1 MKKVLICTA
10 VAIGLGACAT
20 KEKMETDTTKKG
32 GSVTANAD
40 HSAAIT
46 ATKLTSN
53 LDKGQVPGT
62 DFFQYA
68 TGGWQNANP
77 ITDEY
82 ARYGQ
87 FDALR
92 EKNRE
97 QLKDLVLE
105 QAAKKGEKGSN
116 SQKVGDLYN
125 LVMDSTRRNNEG
137 VAPVK
142 PYMDAIAAMQTKEE
156 IIPLIAKNYIVGLGN
171 FFGTGISTDIM
182 ESNSNQ
188 LGIYQ
193 GGLSLSEKEYYSE
206 ESEVAANI
214 RTKFREHVVNM
225 FKLHGFSEQEATAKM
240 EAVMAIETRLAA
252 KHLSRVERRDPMNS
266 YHKMSY
272 DELKS
277 TVPGIDWDTYYSILG
292 IEGIKELNLAHP
304 EAIKEV
310 AAIINDTPMD
320 DIKAYLEW
328 RVIRSTANELSDAL
342 EEETFAFYGTVLSGK
357 KVQQPRWKR
366 AVSTVDGALGDII
379 GQLYVAKYFPAEAK
393 ERMTQLVKN
402 LQIALGERIDAQ
414 EWMSDVTK
422 KAAHE
427 KLNTFTV
434 KIGYPDKWDDYSALT
449 IDPELS
455 YAENCRNMSEFG
467 WKKHVDEKWG
477 KPVDRDEWHMTP
489 QTVNAYYNPTT
500 NEICF
505 PAGILQY
512 PFFDMEEDDAFNYG
526 AIGVVIGH
534 EMTHGFDDQGR
545 QFDKDGNF
553 ANWWTDEDA
562 QKFNERTQVI
572 VDFFDKI
579 EVLPG
584 LNANGKL
591 TLGENIADHGGI
603 MISLQAFRKAT
614 KDNPL
619 PVIDGLTAEQRFF
632 ISYSGVWAG
641 HVRDEE
647 IRNLTKS
654 DVHSLSRWRVNGT
667 LPHIDAWY
675 EAFGITEESP
685 MFVPQEKRLNIW

>member
-1 MKKVLICTA
+1 MKKTLICTA
-10 VAIGLGACAT
+10 IAISFGACAT
-20 KEKMETDTTKKG
+20 KEKKIDMT
-32 GSVTANAD
+32 N
-40 HSAAIT
+40 IT
-46 ATKLTSN
+46 ETKLTAN
-53 LDKGQVPGT
+53 LDTTYIPGA

-68 TGGWQNANP
+68 TGGWQKANP

-97 QLKDLVLE
+97 QLKTLVLE
-105 QAAKKGEKGSN
+105 QAAKKGEVGSN

-142 PYMDAIAAMQTKEE
+142 PYMDAIAAIESKEE
-156 IIPLIAKNYIVGLGN
+156 IIPLIAKNYRVGLGN

-182 ESNSNQ
+182 ESNSHL

-206 ESEVAANI
+206 NDEASVNI
-214 RTKFREHVVNM
+214 RTKFRQYVVNM
-225 FKLHGFSEQEATAKM
+225 FKLHGFNEQEATAKM
-240 EAVMAIETRLAA
+240 EAVMKIETRLAA

-266 YHKMSY
+266 YHKMTYS
-272 DELKS
+272 ELKN
-277 TVPGIDWDTYYSILG
+277 TIPGIDWDTYYNILG
-292 IEGIKELNLAHP
+292 INDIETLNLAHP
-304 EAIKEV
+304 NAIKEV
-310 AAIINDTPMD
+310 AAIIKDTPLNE
-320 DIKAYLEW
+320 IKSYLEW
-328 RVIRSTANELSDAL
+328 RIIHSTSNELSDAI

-366 AVSTVDGALGDII
+366 AVSTVDGAFGDII
-379 GQLYVAKYFPAEAK
+379 GELYVAKYFPPAAK

-427 KLNTFTV
+427 KLSTFTV

-449 IDPELS
+449 INPALS

-467 WKKHVDEKWG
+467 WKKHIDEKWG

-562 QKFNERTQVI
+562 AKFNERTQVI

-603 MISLQAFRKAT
+603 MISLQAFRNAT
-614 KDNPL
+614 KDKPL
-619 PVIDGLTAEQRFF
+619 PEIDGLTAEQRFF
-632 ISYSGVWAG
+632 LSYSGVWAG
-641 HVRDEE
+641 HIRDEE

-685 MFVPQEKRLNIW
+685 MFVSQEKRLNIW

>member
-1 MKKVLICTA
+1 MIYSMKKLFICTA
-10 VAIGLGACAT
+10 MLIGLGACTT
-20 KEKMETDTTKKG
+20 KESME
-32 GSVTANAD
+32 S
-40 HSAAIT
+40 
-46 ATKLTSN
+46 KLMTN
-53 LDKGQVPGT
+53 LDTSYQPGS

-68 TGGWQNANP
+68 TGGWQKANP

-97 QLKDLVLE
+97 QLKELVLE
-105 QAAKKGEKGSN
+105 QAAKESETGSN
-116 SQKVGDLYN
+116 EQKVGDLYN
-125 LVMDSTRRNNEG
+125 LVMDSTRRNSEG
-137 VAPVK
+137 IAPVK
-142 PYMDAIAAMQTKEE
+142 QYIDAVAAMKEKSE
-156 IIPLIAKNYIVGLGN
+156 IIPLIAKNYRVGLGN
-171 FFGTGISTDIM
+171 FFGTGIGTDIM
-182 ESNSNQ
+182 DSNSNQ

-206 ESEVAANI
+206 DTEVAANI
-214 RTKFREHVVNM
+214 RAKFRQYIVNM
-225 FKLHGFSEQEATAKM
+225 FKLFGNNEQEATAKM
-240 EAVMAIETRLAA
+240 EAVMAIETRIAA
-252 KHLSRVERRDPMNS
+252 KHLSRVERRNPMNS
-266 YHKMSY
+266 YHKITYS
-272 DELKS
+272 ELKK
-277 TVPGIDWDTYYSILG
+277 TIPTIDWDTYYSILG
-292 IEGIKELNLAHP
+292 INGIEVLNLAHP

-310 AAIINDTPMD
+310 AAIIKEMPLN
-320 DIKAYLEW
+320 DIKSYLEW
-328 RVIRSTANELSDAL
+328 RIIHSTSNELSDAI

-366 AVSTVDGALGDII
+366 AISAVDGALGDVI
-379 GQLYVAKYFPAEAK
+379 GQLYVAKYFPPAAK
-393 ERMTQLVKN
+393 ERMTKLVQN
-402 LQIALGERIDAQ
+402 LQTALGERINAQ

-434 KIGYPDKWDDYSALT
+434 KIGYPDKWDDYSKLT
-449 IDPELS
+449 IDPTLS
-455 YAENCRNMSEFG
+455 YADNCRHMSEFG
-467 WKKHVDEKWG
+467 WEKHIDEKWG
-477 KPVDRDEWHMTP
+477 KPVDREEWHMTP

-562 QKFNERTQVI
+562 EKFNERTQVI

-603 MISLQAFRKAT
+603 MISLQALRNAT
-614 KDNPL
+614 KENTL
-619 PVIDGLTAEQRFF
+619 PTVGGFTPEQRFF
-632 ISYSGVWAG
+632 LSYSGVWAG

-685 MFVPQEKRLNIW
+685 MFVPQNERLNIW

>member
-1 MKKVLICTA
+1 M
-10 VAIGLGACAT
+10 
-20 KEKMETDTTKKG
+20 TTK
-32 GSVTANAD
+32 T
-40 HSAAIT
+40 AIT
-46 ATKLTSN
+46 ETKLTAN
-53 LDKGQVPGT
+53 LDTSYVPGT

-92 EKNRE
+92 EKSRE

-105 QAAKKGEKGSN
+105 QAAKESKPGSN
-116 SQKVGDLYN
+116 AQKVGDLYK

-137 VAPVK
+137 VAPVR

-156 IIPLIAKNYIVGLGN
+156 IIPLVAKYYRAGIGN
-171 FFGTGISTDIM
+171 FISTGIGTDIM
-182 ESNSNQ
+182 NSDCNQ

-193 GGLSLSEKEYYSE
+193 SGLSLSEKEYYSDND
-206 ESEVAANI
+206 EVSVNI
-214 RTKFREHVVNM
+214 RTKFSQHVVNM
-225 FKLHGFSEQEATAKM
+225 FKLHGFSEQEANAKM
-240 EAVMAIETRLAA
+240 KAVMAIETRLAA

-272 DELKS
+272 EELKS

-292 IEGIKELNLAHP
+292 INGIQELNLAHP

-310 AAIINDTPMD
+310 AAIINDTPLNE
-320 DIKAYLEW
+320 IKSYLEW
-328 RVIRSTANELSDAL
+328 RVIRATANELSDAL

-379 GQLYVAKYFPAEAK
+379 GELYVAKHFPPAAK

-402 LQIALGERIDAQ
+402 LQLALGERIDAQ

-449 IDPELS
+449 IDPALS

-477 KPVDRDEWHMTP
+477 KPVDREEWHMTP

-562 QKFNERTQVI
+562 TKFNERTQVI

-603 MISLQAFRKAT
+603 MISLQAFRNAT
-614 KDNPL
+614 KENPL
-619 PVIDGLTAEQRFF
+619 PEIDGLTAEQRFF
-632 ISYSGVWAG
+632 LSYSGVWAG

-685 MFVPQEKRLNIW
+685 MFVPQEERLNIW

>member
-1 MKKVLICTA
+1 MTA
-10 VAIGLGACAT
+10 IALGVAGCET
-20 KEKMETDTTKKG
+20 KETMK
-32 GSVTANAD
+32 
-40 HSAAIT
+40 
-46 ATKLTSN
+46 TKLTEN
-53 LDKGQVPGT
+53 LDTTYKAGE

-97 QLKDLVLE
+97 QLKELVLE
-105 QAAKKGEKGSN
+105 QAAKESEPGSN
-116 SQKVGDLYN
+116 AQKVGDLYK
-125 LVMDSTRRNNEG
+125 LVMDSTRRNSEG
-137 VAPVK
+137 IAPVK
-142 PYMDAIAAMQTKEE
+142 PYIDAIAAMKEKSE
-156 IIPLIAKNYIVGLGN
+156 IIPLIAKNYRVGLGN

-182 ESNSNQ
+182 DSNSNQ

-214 RTKFREHVVNM
+214 RAKFREHVVNM
-225 FKLHGFSEQEATAKM
+225 FKLFGNSEQDATAKM

-272 DELKS
+272 DELKK
-277 TVPGIDWDTYYSILG
+277 TIPCIDWDTYYSILG
-292 IEGIKELNLAHP
+292 IEGIEELNLAHP
-304 EAIKEV
+304 AAIKEV
-310 AAIINDTPMD
+310 EAIIKETPLN

-328 RVIRSTANELSDAL
+328 RIIRSTSNELSDAI

-379 GQLYVAKYFPAEAK
+379 GELYVAKHFPPAAK
-393 ERMTQLVKN
+393 VRMTELVKN

-414 EWMSDVTK
+414 EWMSAETK

-449 IDPELS
+449 IDPVLS
-455 YAENCRNMSEFG
+455 YAENCRNMSEFD

-477 KPVDRDEWHMTP
+477 KPVDREEWHMTP

-603 MISLQAFRKAT
+603 MISLQAFRNAT

-619 PVIDGLTAEQRFF
+619 PVVDGLTAEQRFF

-675 EAFGITEESP
+675 EAFGITEKDP
-685 MFVPQEKRLNIW
+685 MFVPKEERLNIW

>member
-1 MKKVLICTA
+1 MKKVFICTA
-10 VAIGLGACAT
+10 LALTLGACTT
-20 KEKMETDTTKKG
+20 KESMESRLLSNMDTTQ
-32 GSVTANAD
+32 NA
-40 HSAAIT
+40 
-46 ATKLTSN
+46 
-53 LDKGQVPGT
+53 GT
-62 DFFQYA
+62 DFFEYA
-68 TGGWQNANP
+68 TGGWRKANP
-77 ITDEY
+77 LTDEY

-92 EKNRE
+92 EKSRE

-105 QAAKKGEKGSN
+105 QAEKESEFGSN
-116 SQKVGDLYN
+116 AQKVGDLYN
-125 LVMDSTRRNNEG
+125 MVMDSTARNAQG

-142 PYMDAIAAMQTKEE
+142 PLMDEIAAIKNRKE
-156 IIPLIAKNYIVGLGN
+156 IIPLMAKNYREGISGI
-171 FFGTGISTDIM
+171 FGTGISTDIM
-182 ESNSNQ
+182 NSNDNQ
-188 LGIYQ
+188 LGLYQ
-193 GGLSLSEKEYYSE
+193 GGISMPEKEYYSDND
-206 ESEVAANI
+206 EVSTKI
-214 RTKFREHVVNM
+214 RNSFREHVKKM
-225 FKLHGFSEQEATAKM
+225 FVLHGFTAEEAEKKM
-240 EAVMAIETRLAA
+240 EAVMEIETRLAA
-252 KHLSRVERRDPMNS
+252 KHLSRVERRNPLNS

-272 DELKS
+272 AEMKKQIPS
-277 TVPGIDWDTYYSILG
+277 IDWDTFYSLLG
-292 IEGIKELNLAHP
+292 INGIENINLAHP
-304 EAIKEV
+304 EAVKE
-310 AAIINDTPMD
+310 AAKIIDKMPLEKL
-320 DIKAYLEW
+320 IAYLQW
-328 RVIRSTANELSDAL
+328 RVILSTANELTDAI
-342 EEETFAFYGTVLSGK
+342 EAESFAFYGTVISGK

-366 AVSTVDGALGDII
+366 AVSAVDGALGDII
-379 GQLYVAKYFPAEAK
+379 GELYVAKYFPPAAK
-393 ERMTQLVKN
+393 ERMTELVKN

-414 EWMSDVTK
+414 EWMSGVTK

-449 IDPELS
+449 IDPALS

-467 WKKHVDEKWG
+467 WKKHIDEKWG
-477 KPVDRDEWHMTP
+477 KPVDREEWHMTP

-562 QKFNERTQVI
+562 AKFNERTQVI

-603 MISLQAFRKAT
+603 MISLQAFRNAT
-614 KDNPL
+614 NENPL

-632 ISYSGVWAG
+632 LSYSGVWAG